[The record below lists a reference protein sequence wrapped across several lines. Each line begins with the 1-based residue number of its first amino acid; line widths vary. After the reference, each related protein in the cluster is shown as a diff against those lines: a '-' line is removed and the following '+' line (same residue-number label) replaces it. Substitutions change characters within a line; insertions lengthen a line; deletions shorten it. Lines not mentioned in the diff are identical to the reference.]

1 MAQAPR
7 QAGVSGKVNSFA
19 ITGDVRTPS
28 SADTVKVAWSRSN
41 FRASG
46 WSEAD
51 FLKPIVTVAA
61 PYSNNMPCNNQ
72 FKDLA
77 ELIGAALEARGCK
90 PHYAFTPVISDGLT
104 QGTRFM
110 RYSLISRDAICDAIE
125 IMHEG
130 YKADAIITLGG
141 CDKSVGGVVM
151 PLARKNM
158 IGLSLFGGPALPGLA
173 PARRDYS

>member
-1 MAQAPR
+1 MAEAPR

-72 FKDLA
+72 FKDL
-77 ELIGAALEARGCK
+77 
-90 PHYAFTPVISDGLT
+90 
-104 QGTRFM
+104 
-110 RYSLISRDAICDAIE
+110 
-125 IMHEG
+125 
-130 YKADAIITLGG
+130 
-141 CDKSVGGVVM
+141 
-151 PLARKNM
+151 
-158 IGLSLFGGPALPGLA
+158 
-173 PARRDYS
+173 

>member
-1 MAQAPR
+1 MGRARGDRGRSGDAVSVRQQAETERLTLLVAENKKERMEAPQ

-72 FKDLA
+72 FKDL
-77 ELIGAALEARGCK
+77 
-90 PHYAFTPVISDGLT
+90 
-104 QGTRFM
+104 
-110 RYSLISRDAICDAIE
+110 
-125 IMHEG
+125 
-130 YKADAIITLGG
+130 
-141 CDKSVGGVVM
+141 
-151 PLARKNM
+151 
-158 IGLSLFGGPALPGLA
+158 
-173 PARRDYS
+173 

>member
-77 ELIGAALEARGCK
+77 ELVGAALEARGCK
-90 PHYAFTPVISDGLT
+90 AHYAFTPVISDGLT
-104 QGTRFM
+104 QAPRVVA
-110 RYSLISRDAICDAIE
+110 RQ
-125 IMHEG
+125 MH
-130 YKADAIITLGG
+130 GG
-141 CDKSVGGVVM
+141 CMVD
-151 PLARKNM
+151 AWW
-158 IGLSLFGGPALPGLA
+158 
-173 PARRDYS
+173 